1 MQYLTSVFLI
11 SLFITISSPQLTKVD
26 VNDQKEIDVVA
37 TFQMKVFKDGLPSDD
52 TLFVSLMIYS
62 AQGEIRAKWK
72 HAYYKLFDES
82 GIGVRFQ
89 QFTTSND
96 TITELEVNENK
107 FAFTLHYDL
116 KSSLRVV
123 GNRIGE
129 SYHVEG
135 VGVWWNENLSK
146 NVKIRWCSVDQ
157 LNITPA
163 EPKAGI

>member
-1 MQYLTSVFLI
+1 MRNLTSVFLI
-11 SLFITISSPQLTKVD
+11 MLFTTISFPQLAKVD
-26 VNDQKEIDVVA
+26 VSDQKEIDIFA

-62 AQGEIRAKWK
+62 YQGEIRAKWR

-96 TITELEVNENK
+96 TITELEINENK
-107 FAFTLHYDL
+107 FAFTLQYDL

-123 GNRIGE
+123 GNRIGAI
-129 SYHVEG
+129 YHVEG
-135 VGVWWNENLSK
+135 VGLLWSENLKK
-146 NVKIRWCSVDQ
+146 NVKVRWSSVDQ

>member
-1 MQYLTSVFLI
+1 
-11 SLFITISSPQLTKVD
+11 LTKVD
-26 VNDQKEIDVVA
+26 VSDQKEIDVVA
-37 TFQMKVFKDGLPSDD
+37 TFQMKVFKDELPSDD

-62 AQGEIRAKWK
+62 DQGEIRAKWR

-82 GIGVRFQ
+82 GLGVRFQ

-96 TITELEVNENK
+96 TITELEANENK

-116 KSSLRVV
+116 KASLRIV
-123 GNRIGE
+123 GTRIGE

-135 VGVWWNENLSK
+135 VGLWWNANLRK
-146 NVKIRWCSVDQ
+146 NVKVRWCSVDQ
-157 LNITPA
+157 PNITPA